1 MFNRRDSPESAEIQ
15 DQRQRSHTLTWLLLA
30 LVAVGV
36 AGGCTEQE
44 ELSKASTE
52 AVATPDWAPTSYQ
65 WDSLQ
70 LPLGNYANDPAPFFT
85 VFKNEWEK
93 IKKKEHETTEE
104 FNTRMENEQFASR
117 FSKNAIYAFP
127 LLDVDLVYNAD
138 SQAFESSAMSYMCWW
153 DTTIP
158 NHTACPLGRTVDS
171 SDRYRGQNA
180 YGTAAAVARSSGR
193 EFYLALSR
201 NNLNGKL
208 FRSPVPFEYDLD
220 LSCRMPIQEAQ
231 RIAGK
236 NVKVLVVGKLTA
248 REPLSGAGRSEIPT
262 VGNPIE
268 EHFETQAIP
277 FEVMGFVCYDS
288 VSGAILDT
296 VRI

>member
-1 MFNRRDSPESAEIQ
+1 MFNRGDSRESAEIS
-15 DQRQRSHTLTWLLLA
+15 DQRQRLHTLTRLLLV

-44 ELSKASTE
+44 DLSEASTE
-52 AVATPDWAPTSYQ
+52 TVATSDWAPTAYQ

-70 LPLGNYANDPAPFFT
+70 LPLGTYANDPAPFFT
-85 VFKNEWEK
+85 AFKNEWEQ
-93 IKKKEHETTEE
+93 IKKKEYETTKE
-104 FNTRMENEQFASR
+104 FTTRMENERFDSR
-117 FSKNAIYAFP
+117 FSENSVYAFP
-127 LLDVDLVYNAD
+127 LLDVELSYNAD
-138 SQAFESSAMSYMCWW
+138 SQSFESSGMRYMCWW

-171 SDRYRGQNA
+171 SDRYPGQNG
-180 YGTAAAVARSSGR
+180 YGTAAEVERSSGR
-193 EFYLALSR
+193 EFYLALPRS
-201 NNLNGKL
+201 NLNDKL

-220 LSCRMPIQEAQ
+220 LSCRTQIQEAQ

-248 REPLSGAGRSEIPT
+248 RELLSGVGRSEIPT

-288 VSGAILDT
+288 MSGAILDT